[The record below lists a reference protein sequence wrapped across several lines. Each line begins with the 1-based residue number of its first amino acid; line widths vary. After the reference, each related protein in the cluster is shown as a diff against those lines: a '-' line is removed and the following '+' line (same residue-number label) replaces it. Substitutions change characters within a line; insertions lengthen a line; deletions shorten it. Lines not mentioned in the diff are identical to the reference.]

1 MEKNK
6 VFNDFIDGFSIDDNF
21 DPFQKNSEEKLLTKR
36 TTNRRRWSHVI
47 PLGER
52 EFKVSV
58 HELKWKSLSTPAV
71 LPLTTDYCPGAR
83 ELDSDH
89 LSVRVSQIDLSSH
102 SSAKATYRHWLVE
115 MVTQRLTFDF
125 QLVDVEGNQTTT
137 MKTARTNNVDGLS
150 YTLSMGHVIHHI
162 KCSYP
167 YNQVHITEYNYKRL
181 RLQDTQTDSSES
193 ESESYQY
200 RFVVW
205 VPLINGFQEMV
216 QSFNRYAAPVNWNRI
231 DRLIVANTEL
241 DPLEWREPK
250 NNTKYKRLLF
260 TILPP
265 VLTPECS
272 PTAREW
278 LEAHFSNES
287 LRVKPVRQASKCNV
301 KK

>member
-89 LSVRVSQIDLSSH
+89 FSVRVSQIDLSSH

-115 MVTQRLTFDF
+115 MYQSKKVKICL
-125 QLVDVEGNQTTT
+125 DV
-137 MKTARTNNVDGLS
+137 S
-150 YTLSMGHVIHHI
+150 
-162 KCSYP
+162 
-167 YNQVHITEYNYKRL
+167 
-181 RLQDTQTDSSES
+181 
-193 ESESYQY
+193 
-200 RFVVW
+200 
-205 VPLINGFQEMV
+205 
-216 QSFNRYAAPVNWNRI
+216 
-231 DRLIVANTEL
+231 
-241 DPLEWREPK
+241 
-250 NNTKYKRLLF
+250 
-260 TILPP
+260 
-265 VLTPECS
+265 
-272 PTAREW
+272 
-278 LEAHFSNES
+278 
-287 LRVKPVRQASKCNV
+287 
-301 KK
+301 